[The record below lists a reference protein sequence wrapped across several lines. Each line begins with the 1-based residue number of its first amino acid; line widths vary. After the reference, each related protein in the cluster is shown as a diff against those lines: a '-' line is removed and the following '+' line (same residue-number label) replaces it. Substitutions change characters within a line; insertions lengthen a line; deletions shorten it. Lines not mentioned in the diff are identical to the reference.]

1 MEELKIKAAN
11 AQEAYRNA
19 DAKGKKILEDLF
31 GKDALVPKDITDRI
45 KTLEDALA
53 ALGTPEGEI
62 KDFFKKFENLGK
74 DVVAY
79 MKLKVII
86 EALNDGWK
94 PTFKDGEW
102 RYYPWFVLYTKEEW
116 DELSD
121 EDKKDGVCFS
131 GNAYHGAMGGF
142 VCADS
147 SYAPS
152 YAAAHIGSRLCLKTD
167 TLARYCGKQFI
178 EIWKD
183 FLF

>member
-53 ALGTPEGEI
+53 AIGTPEGEI

-102 RYYPWFVLYTKEEW
+102 RYYPWFALYTKEEW

-121 EDKKDGVCFS
+121 EDKKAGVCFGGGAHS
-131 GNAYHGAMGGF
+131 GAGDGF
-142 VCADS
+142 V
-147 SYAPS
+147 YAL
-152 YAAAHIGSRLCLKTD
+152 SRSLVCECGCRLSPLLKNGYVSTILRKTIHRD
-167 TLARYCGKQFI
+167 LEGFFVLI
-178 EIWKD
+178 
-183 FLF
+183 

>member
-31 GKDALVPKDITDRI
+31 GKDALVPNDITDRI

-121 EDKKDGVCFS
+121 EDKKAGVCF
-131 GNAYHGAMGGF
+131 GGIATDGASDGF
-142 VCADS
+142 VFANSD
-147 SYAPS
+147 YAPS
-152 YAAAHIGSRLCLKTD
+152 GAYAGIGSRLCLKTD

>member
-102 RYYPWFVLYTKEEW
+102 RYYPWFALYTKEEW

-121 EDKKDGVCFS
+121 EDKKAGVYFGGYADS
-131 GNAYHGAMGGF
+131 GARDGF
-142 VCADS
+142 VDADS
-147 SYAPS
+147 NHAPS
-152 YAAAHIGSRLCLKTD
+152 RATADIGSRLCLKTD

>member
-121 EDKKDGVCFS
+121 EDKKGGVYFG
-131 GNAYHGAMGGF
+131 GNALIGAAGGF
-142 VCADS
+142 VCAHS
-147 SYAPS
+147 AYAPS
-152 YAAAHIGSRLCLKTD
+152 YAAAGLGYRLCLKTD
-167 TLARYCGKQFI
+167 KLARYCGKQFI